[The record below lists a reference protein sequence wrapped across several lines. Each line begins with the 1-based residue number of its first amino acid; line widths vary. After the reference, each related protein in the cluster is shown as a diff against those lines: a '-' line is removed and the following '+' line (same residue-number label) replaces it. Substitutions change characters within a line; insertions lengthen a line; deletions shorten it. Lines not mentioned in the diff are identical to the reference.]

1 MAPLRAMLEAVA
13 VAIAAAVAADA
24 VAVAVTAAAV
34 TSSVD
39 VFQIFL
45 LVSGA
50 IAAYR
55 QIVGPDRGR
64 LG

>member
-13 VAIAAAVAADA
+13 VAIAAAVAAD
-24 VAVAVTAAAV
+24 AVAVTAAAV